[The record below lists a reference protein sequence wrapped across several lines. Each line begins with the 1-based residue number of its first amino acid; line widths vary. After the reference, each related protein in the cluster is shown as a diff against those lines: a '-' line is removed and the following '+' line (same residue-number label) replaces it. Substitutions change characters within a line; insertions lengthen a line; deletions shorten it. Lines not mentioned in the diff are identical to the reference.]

1 MLDVF
6 APSIRVVDAIGQID
20 RDAWNALFPG
30 EPEDHDYLAAVEA
43 AGLEGFGW
51 RYIVAEIDA
60 RLLAAAPVFITRYA
74 LETTLEKGAG
84 RAVVGVLGRVLPG
97 LTTLRL
103 ACLGSPCTETAQ
115 IGWAAGLSPD
125 QRDVLTRRMLA
136 ALDEMAR
143 VERCGLV
150 AVKDAPATTA
160 VACATALE
168 PAGYH
173 AVPGLPTA
181 ELAIDFDSVETYL
194 GRLSPGTRKDM
205 RRKLRAFDQV
215 RVEVRRDL
223 FGLEDQVM
231 ALYAGTRARG
241 DLQFE
246 TLTAAYFT
254 GVLRRMG
261 ERALCVLYF
270 VGDELLAANLLLIGG
285 GVLLDK
291 FFCMSAEGRR
301 HNLYFLSW
309 FTNLGLCLE
318 RGLGRYQSG
327 QAAYENKLRLG
338 SRLLPTTL
346 HFRHRNPATNQVLRW
361 ISPLLAPTQ
370 PSAAFREA
378 AA

>member
-1 MLDVF
+1 MPDAF
-6 APSIRVVDAIGQID
+6 APRIRVVDAIGQVN

-51 RYIVAEIDA
+51 RYIVAELDA
-60 RLLAAAPVFITRYA
+60 RLLAASPVFITRYA
-74 LETTLEKGAG
+74 LETTLKKGPA
-84 RAVVGVLGRVLPG
+84 RAAVRALGRVLPG

-125 QRDVLTRRMLA
+125 QREILTRRMVA
-136 ALDEMAR
+136 ALDETAR

-150 AVKDAPATTA
+150 AVKDAPAAAAA
-160 VACATALE
+160 VWSTALE
-168 PAGYH
+168 PAGYRT
-173 AVPGLPTA
+173 VPGLPTA
-181 ELAIDFDSVETYL
+181 ELTVDFDSIETYL

-205 RRKLRAFDQV
+205 RRKLRAFDYV
-215 RVEVRRDL
+215 RVEVRHDL

-327 QAAYENKLRLG
+327 QAAYDNKLRLG

-346 HFRHRNPATNQVLRW
+346 HFRHRNPVANRVLRW
-361 ISPLLAPTQ
+361 IAPLLAPTQ
-370 PSAAFREA
+370 PSAPLREA